1 MSLLCSF
8 QFNNLIILLLIL
20 LILFFYLQPF
30 RYNKIKNKKKY
41 YFLNKDHIYN
51 LNKKKKEKDIDTILD
66 KISKH
71 GINKITK
78 KDLKKIKK

>member
-1 MSLLCSF
+1 MSLLLCSF
-8 QFNNLIILLLIL
+8 QFSNLILLLL
-20 LILFFYLQPF
+20 LILFFYYLQSLIF
-30 RYNKIKNKKKY
+30 NKIKNKKKY
-41 YFLNKDHIYN
+41 YLNKDHIYN
-51 LNKKKKEKDIDTILD
+51 LNKKNKEKDIDTILD